1 MKAQKEDHGKD
12 PTNKQKENLG
22 NALEI
27 DPKNVENPGIGPA
40 TKENESQENVLEKSP
55 RTDREETNPEKGDE
69 KDREIETVEDPVI
82 SRQIVANAIEA
93 EAEETKLAL
102 RTKRRKNLLRKR
114 QQPLSERRRK
124 MMIF

>member
-12 PTNKQKENLG
+12 PTNKQKENQG

-55 RTDREETNPEKGDE
+55 RTDRGVTNPEKGDE
-69 KDREIETVEDPVI
+69 KDREIETVEDPAT
-82 SRQIVANAIEA
+82 SRQIVANAIKA
-93 EAEETKLAL
+93 EAEETKRAL
-102 RTKRRKNLLRKR
+102 KTKRRKNLPRKR
-114 QQPLSERRRK
+114 QQPLSERRK